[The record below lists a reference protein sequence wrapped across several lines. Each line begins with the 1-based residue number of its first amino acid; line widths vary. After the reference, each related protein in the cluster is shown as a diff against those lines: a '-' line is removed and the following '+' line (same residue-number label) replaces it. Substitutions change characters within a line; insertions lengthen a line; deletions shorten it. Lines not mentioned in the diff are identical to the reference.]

1 MKDWIIK
8 KLVGLQAPKFIRHGL
23 ALLGTY
29 LAAQGVDADVNNLA
43 DLITGSA
50 MVLLSVAWSWGTKT
64 PVGAGYLPALRAL
77 GEALARQ
84 AITVMAGWLAVDP
97 TAIESGT
104 LQTSAV
110 AMLVLNYFL
119 SASQAPDGSTGK
131 GKPPLKIPGK

>member
-8 KLVGLQAPKFIRHGL
+8 QLVGLQAPKIIRHGL

-29 LAAQGVDADVNNLA
+29 LAAKGVDADVNNLA
-43 DLITGSA
+43 DLIAGSA
-50 MVLLSVAWSWGTKT
+50 MVLISVAWSWGTKT

-97 TAIESGT
+97 AAIESGT

-110 AMLVLNYFL
+110 AMLILNYFL

-131 GKPPLKIPGK
+131 GKPPLKIPAK